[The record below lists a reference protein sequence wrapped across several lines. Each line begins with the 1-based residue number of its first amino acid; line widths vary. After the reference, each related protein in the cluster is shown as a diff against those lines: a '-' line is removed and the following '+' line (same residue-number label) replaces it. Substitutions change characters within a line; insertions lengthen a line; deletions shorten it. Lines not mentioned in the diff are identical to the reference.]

1 MAVDIIARALAAK
14 ARELAES
21 GSGSGGTFDT
31 AGVTTYEVGGIP
43 AGTNLEGKT
52 WQQIFT
58 MMLYG
63 GAAVPVLTA
72 PSLSVVLDNQYAQ
85 VGENVSVS
93 GVATFNRGSISPAY
107 GTSGFRSGLPN
118 SYVVNNGEPFATTT
132 LSYRFTAV
140 MNIQEGDNQVSVT
153 VSYDAG
159 EQPKDGSGNDYDAPL
174 PAGAI
179 TATATI
185 TGTYPVLI
193 RSSDGTYEAQDIN
206 TQFDENG
213 MIELEVPAEVEE
225 DIKQS
230 IAFSTSGVSTILGVQ
245 QYDPSR
251 DLWDWIYGTPAE
263 SLTSFDNE
271 TSEIPVAG
279 TSVEYEVYT
288 NSTVKIGARKLRF
301 YTQLPTE
308 N

>member
-63 GAAVPVLTA
+63 GTAVPVLTP
-72 PSLSVVLDNQYAQ
+72 PSLTIVLDNQYAQ
-85 VGENVSVS
+85 IGENITVS

-140 MNIQEGDNQVSVT
+140 MNIREGDNQVSIT

-159 EQPKDGSGNDYDAPL
+159 EQPMDGSGNNYDAPF
-174 PAGAI
+174 PAGSI

-185 TGTYPVLI
+185 VGAYPILV
-193 RSSDGTYEAQDIN
+193 RSSDGIYEALDIN

-213 MIELEVPAEVEE
+213 MVELEVPSEIA
-225 DIKQS
+225 DDMKQS
-230 IAFSTSGVSTILGVQ
+230 VAFSASGISAILGVQ

-301 YTQLPTE
+301 YTQLPTK